1 MEPSHHI
8 LAAVTRN
15 LTGFFVPKNDFL
27 VAIHKVRA
35 GLHAFEDAAKNF
47 RIIDLAH
54 RKAPL
59 TCIGQKRAKFN
70 SACAYETILI
80 PAGLQTCGVLCS
92 AIAWDKV
99 AAFRGEEETMP
110 AGGQE
115 KLKVLIRRVAIQKR
129 VREVAQQIT
138 RDYKGQK
145 VHLIGV
151 LKGACIFLSDL
162 IREIN
167 LDTSIDF
174 IAVSSYGKGKQSSG
188 QVRVL
193 KDLDSSIEGLNVVL
207 VEDILDTG
215 LTLSYLLRILQQ
227 RKPKSLRVAALLDKP
242 SRRLKDVKGD
252 YVGFTIPNE
261 FVVGYGLD
269 YAERYRNLKDVC
281 ILSLP
286 PE

>member
-1 MEPSHHI
+1 MP
-8 LAAVTRN
+8 
-15 LTGFFVPKNDFL
+15 
-27 VAIHKVRA
+27 
-35 GLHAFEDAAKNF
+35 
-47 RIIDLAH
+47 
-54 RKAPL
+54 
-59 TCIGQKRAKFN
+59 
-70 SACAYETILI
+70 
-80 PAGLQTCGVLCS
+80 
-92 AIAWDKV
+92 WDRV
-99 AAFRGEEETMP
+99 AAFRTGGSRIVT
-110 AGGQE
+110 GHGQE
-115 KLKVLIRRVAIQKR
+115 KLKILIRRAAIHRR

-138 RDYKGQK
+138 KDFKGER

-162 IREIN
+162 VRQIE
-167 LDTSIDF
+167 LETSIDF

-215 LTLSYLLRILQQ
+215 LTLSYLLRVLQQ
-227 RKPKSLRVAALLDKP
+227 RRPKSLRVAALLDKP

-281 ILSLP
+281 VLSLP